1 MREAQPTASV
11 SDVERVRSVDAAPA
25 RAPTDQLQPLT
36 DRVLARLPGHR
47 ILWITVWALVPWL
60 NAGANLLLDTEARS
74 AVWDQSRAL
83 VVLNYAALSL
93 GIVIALWGSNRIAR
107 RLESLGATT
116 AGSSRERFRELN
128 SVVGPLALS
137 GAAAIAFAVSALVRD
152 GWTPALL
159 RGATWFVLGVAL
171 WTYLWTYGSLQL
183 GLNRLGREH
192 LPADA
197 ARIDPS
203 LGLRPLGGV
212 AFMGLWM
219 LLAWLVP
226 LVLTGL
232 PDIVGVATGLL
243 VLTGG
248 LAAFFLS
255 LFGLHRQMVEVKA
268 TELAVAREL
277 YAQAYEPVR
286 SAPTLEALERQR
298 GLLSAADAL
307 EQRARAIHEW
317 PIDEGTLARVITIT
331 TSVIAMLIARI
342 ILDPFGL

>member
-1 MREAQPTASV
+1 MSV
-11 SDVERVRSVDAAPA
+11 SDVERVRSVDRAQA
-25 RAPTDQLQPLT
+25 RATTPELQPLT
-36 DRVLARLPGHR
+36 DRILARFPGHR
-47 ILWITVWALVPWL
+47 MLWIGVWALVPWV

-74 AVWDQSRAL
+74 AVWEQSRAL

-107 RLESLGATT
+107 RLESLGATMRDT
-116 AGSSRERFRELN
+116 LGRSSRERFRELN

-152 GWTPALL
+152 GWTSALL

-197 ARIDPS
+197 ARVDPS

-212 AFMGLWM
+212 AFTGLWM

-232 PDIVGVATGLL
+232 PDIVGVTTGLL

-286 SAPTLEALERQR
+286 STPTLEALERQR